1 MSGAAT
7 PALAALVAAGVPH
20 EVRRYRRDPRVADYG
35 AEAVA
40 ALAGPGLAPEQIL
53 KTLVIAGPSGL
64 AVAVL
69 PVPWKLSLKAAAA
82 ALGLPRAALAD
93 RAAAERSTGYVL
105 GGISPLGQRSRLPT
119 VVDAAALGFDR
130 VLCSAGK
137 RGWDVALAP
146 NDLVALT
153 QAVTA
158 DIRALG

>member
-1 MSGAAT
+1 MRCGVTGTT
-7 PALAALVAAGVPH
+7 P
-20 EVRRYRRDPRVADYG
+20 VADYG
-35 AEAVA
+35 AEASPRWPA
-40 ALAGPGLAPEQIL
+40 RTGPEQIF

-82 ALGLPRAALAD
+82 ALGLPGGAGRPGGRRTLHGLRAGRHL
-93 RAAAERSTGYVL
+93 
-105 GGISPLGQRSRLPT
+105 PLGQRRPLPT
-119 VVDAAALGFDR
+119 VVDASALGFDR

-146 NDLVALT
+146 ENLVALT

-158 DIRALG
+158 DIRAPG